1 MRPLRPWQR
10 LQWRLTL
17 ACVGATL
24 GLALLLVG
32 ALLAVAGNY
41 LLRSQGMAVDVAA
54 EVLSKGM
61 VLAPAMAATPPDV
74 AAMERILFRE
84 LAQGERQP
92 VPQENALEVE
102 IRLGGPSAGTVGVL
116 DAKGTPLLAVD
127 FARGGVSRGEPFR
140 PSSEEAVLIGRALSG
155 VTAPESLGLRGENG
169 GLVAAVPVRD
179 AKGHVLGAVVAR
191 MKPPMGPRDFAGS
204 VLGFILALGVPLVLL
219 GTAVGLVVGWLSARR
234 LLAGLRPLTSAAD
247 AWSRGELDV
256 VASVRPGDELAVLAD
271 RLNQMAGQLRSVV
284 GLRQEL
290 AAREERDRLARDLH
304 DTVKQHLFAAAMQL
318 GAAKAHLSRQPERAE
333 ACLNEASEL
342 VGTSQRELV
351 SLLQE
356 LRPRSLEGRWPEPL
370 RQQVDAWS
378 ARTGI
383 AAEVRLEM
391 DTGPLPPA
399 VAEALLRILQEALA
413 NVARHSGA
421 SRVRVWLGSTGP
433 SRHALVVEDDGRG
446 LPAERRGGMGLD
458 IMRERTE
465 ALPDGQFRLG
475 TGEALSGLR
484 VEAGFSV
491 GGGET
496 AASAGTAAWGVAP
509 GAGPATPAAAG
520 SDMHAPPAAPATFP
534 ATDTPVVPPA
544 PAAAAG
550 QVEPESPARPSESA
564 HRPHRFRS

>member
-32 ALLAVAGNY
+32 VLLALAGNY

-54 EVLSKGM
+54 EVLSKGT

-84 LAQGERQP
+84 LAQAESQP

-116 DAKGTPLLAVD
+116 DAKGSPLLAVD
-127 FARGGVSRGEPFR
+127 FSGEGVSRGEPFR
-140 PSSEEAVLIGRALSG
+140 PSAEEAVLIGRALSG

-191 MKPPMGPRDFAGS
+191 MKPPMRPRDFVGS

-247 AWSRGELDV
+247 AWARGELDV
-256 VASVRPGDELAVLAD
+256 VASVPPGDELAVLAD

-318 GAAKAHLSRQPERAE
+318 GAAKAHLARQPERAE
-333 ACLNEASEL
+333 ACLNEASER

-356 LRPRSLEGRWPEPL
+356 LRPRSLEGPWPEPL
-370 RQQVDAWS
+370 RQQVEAWS

-383 AAEVRLEM
+383 ATEVRL
-391 DTGPLPPA
+391 DTGPLPPT

-433 SRHALVVEDDGRG
+433 ARQALVVEDDGRG
-446 LPAERRGGMGLD
+446 LPAERQGGMGLD
-458 IMRERTE
+458 IMRERAE
-465 ALPDGQFRLG
+465 ALPGGQFRLG
-475 TGEALSGLR
+475 VGEALPGLR
-484 VEAGFSV
+484 VEAGFN
-491 GGGET
+491 
-496 AASAGTAAWGVAP
+496 
-509 GAGPATPAAAG
+509 AGPGVPAE
-520 SDMHAPPAAPATFP
+520 ST
-534 ATDTPVVPPA
+534 
-544 PAAAAG
+544 
-550 QVEPESPARPSESA
+550 EPDRLHP
-564 HRPHRFRS
+564 FRS